1 MQKVSVIITTFNESE
16 HIQDV
21 LESVQWADEVIIIDS
36 FSTDDTVEL
45 AKNFSTK
52 ILRREYMSPAD
63 QKNWA
68 IPQATHDWVL
78 ILDADERVTPELK
91 KEILNID
98 ETTTKFV
105 GFYVRRNF
113 YLGDKQIKYTGCQ
126 RDKVIRLFRRSK
138 CRYNGL
144 KVHETI
150 NAQGALGFFKNRV
163 DHFSYRDFDHYMT
176 KQKLYA
182 QIQAQQLHDK
192 GQKVRLFHL
201 FVKPLVTFIIHFIIR
216 LGFLDGYAGYLISKI
231 RAYRVL
237 DRYMNLWYLNNKKN
251 NSNTIT

>member
-1 MQKVSVIITTFNESE
+1 M
-16 HIQDV
+16 
-21 LESVQWADEVIIIDS
+21 
-36 FSTDDTVEL
+36 
-45 AKNFSTK
+45 
-52 ILRREYMSPAD
+52 P
-63 QKNWA
+63 
-68 IPQATHDWVL
+68 P
-78 ILDADERVTPELK
+78 
-91 KEILNID
+91 
-98 ETTTKFV
+98 
-105 GFYVRRNF
+105 
-113 YLGDKQIKYTGCQ
+113 
-126 RDKVIRLFRRSK
+126 
-138 CRYNGL
+138 
-144 KVHETI
+144 
-150 NAQGALGFFKNRV
+150 RV

-237 DRYMNLWYLNNKKN
+237 DRYMNLWYLNNKRN

>member
-1 MQKVSVIITTFNESE
+1 MKITAIIPTLNEEIHIEDSIKSVDF
-16 HIQDV
+16 
-21 LESVQWADEVIIIDS
+21 ADEIIVIDS
-36 FSTDDTVEL
+36 FSEDATVEIAKKHNVKIIQRVFDDFSSQKNFAIDH
-45 AKNFSTK
+45 AKN
-52 ILRREYMSPAD
+52 
-63 QKNWA
+63 
-68 IPQATHDWVL
+68 DWIY

-91 KEILNID
+91 KEILNIG
-98 ETTTKFV
+98 ENSTKYV
-105 GFYVRRNF
+105 GFYLRRNF
-113 YLGDKQIKYTGCQ
+113 YLGKKQIKYTGCQ
-126 RDKVIRLFRRSK
+126 RDKVIRLFRKSK

-150 NAQGALGFFKNRV
+150 NAEGPLGFFKNRV
-163 DHFSYRDFDHYMT
+163 DHYSYRDFDHYMT

-182 QIQAQQLHDK
+182 QIQAQQLHERGK
-192 GQKVRLFHL
+192 KVRLFHL
-201 FVKPLVTFIIHFIIR
+201 FVKPLVTFITHFIIR